1 MQTLIDEL
9 KKPEYRGKTDQQA
22 ADLINA
28 KTVTVRKPVE
38 LWMVVEHASR
48 NGYRAKL
55 ELARLDPLSPCRET
69 AINILEYINSPRLQ
83 TVDMDLP
90 STREMIG
97 AMVLCQFTS
106 QALADELI
114 ALGDSHVPWTSHVG
128 IGEVGRGRV
137 QNARLEIS
145 RGTQQWPI

>member
-1 MQTLIDEL
+1 MQALIDEL
-9 KKPEYRGKTDQQA
+9 RKTEYQGLSDQA
-22 ADLINA
+22 AADRINA
-28 KTVTVRKPVE
+28 KIVPVRVPVD

-55 ELARLDPLSPCRET
+55 ELARLDPSSPCRET

-97 AMVLCQFTS
+97 AMVLYQFTT

-145 RGTQQWPI
+145 RETQQWPI

>member
-1 MQTLIDEL
+1 MQILIDEL
-9 KKPEYRGKTDQQA
+9 RRAEYQGLSDQA
-22 ADLINA
+22 AADRINA
-28 KTVTVRKPVE
+28 KIVPIRVPVD

-55 ELARLDPLSPCRET
+55 ELARLDPSSPCRET

-90 STREMIG
+90 STREMLG
-97 AMVLCQFTS
+97 AMVLCQFTT

-114 ALGDSHVPWTSHVG
+114 ALGDSHRAWADHVG
-128 IGEVGRGRV
+128 IGKVGDGTIKS
-137 QNARLEIS
+137 ARSMI
-145 RGTQQWPI
+145 

>member
-1 MQTLIDEL
+1 MTQKLTDEL
-9 KKPEYRGKTDQQA
+9 SKAEYQGLSDQA
-22 ADLINA
+22 AADRINA
-28 KTVTVRKPVE
+28 KIVPIRAPVD

-55 ELARLDPLSPCRET
+55 ELARLDPGSPCRDT

-97 AMVLCQFTS
+97 AMVLCQFVT

-114 ALGDSHVPWTSHVG
+114 ALGDQAVRWVDHNG
-128 IGEVGRGRV
+128 IGTLGRGSV
-137 QNARLEIS
+137 HNARKELLNA
-145 RGTQQWPI
+145 Q

>member
-1 MQTLIDEL
+1 MIRSLIDEL
-9 KKPEYRGKTDQQA
+9 RRAEYQGLSDQA
-22 ADLINA
+22 AADRINA
-28 KTVTVRKPVE
+28 KIVPIRVPVN

-55 ELARLDPLSPCRET
+55 ELARLDPTSPCRET

-97 AMVLCQFTS
+97 AMVLCRFVT

-114 ALGDSHVPWTSHVG
+114 ALADQTVQWVDHVG
-128 IGEVGRGRV
+128 IGTLGRGSIH
-137 QNARLEIS
+137 NARKELS
-145 RGTQQWPI
+145 NAQ

>member
-1 MQTLIDEL
+1 MQALIDEL
-9 KKPEYRGKTDQQA
+9 RKAEYQALSDQA
-22 ADLINA
+22 AADRINA
-28 KTVTVRKPVE
+28 KIVPIRVPVD

-114 ALGDSHVPWTSHVG
+114 ALGDSHQAWVDHVG
-128 IGEVGRGRV
+128 IGKVGDGTIRSLRGM
-137 QNARLEIS
+137 L
-145 RGTQQWPI
+145 

>member
-1 MQTLIDEL
+1 MQALINEL
-9 KKPEYRGKTDQQA
+9 RKPEYASLSDQA
-22 ADLINA
+22 AADAINA
-28 KTVTVRKPVE
+28 KTVPIRAPVD

-55 ELARLDPLSPCRET
+55 ELARLDPSNPCRET

-90 STREMIG
+90 STRQMIA
-97 AMVLCQFTS
+97 AMVLCQFTT

-114 ALGDSHVPWTSHVG
+114 GLADSHRLWVDH
-128 IGEVGRGRV
+128 IGVGRVGD
-137 QNARLEIS
+137 
-145 RGTQQWPI
+145 GTIKSLREML